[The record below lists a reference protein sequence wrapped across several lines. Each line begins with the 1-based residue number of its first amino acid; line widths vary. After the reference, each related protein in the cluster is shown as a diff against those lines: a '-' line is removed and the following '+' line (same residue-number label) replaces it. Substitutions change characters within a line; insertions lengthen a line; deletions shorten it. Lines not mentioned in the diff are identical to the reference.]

1 MVSWPVSSGGLLSR
15 RTFLLGTAT
24 VLSTRLFLASFTF
37 GVVISLPWNASRFF
51 QLDSKNTF
59 HHCNCE
65 AWFRPKLWNID
76 HEVKWYF
83 IYVFFSF
90 YHFTALE
97 TKPHWTLF
105 QILCCNRSHVE
116 VEKESALCTISGKYG
131 TNHFMATFL
140 KLRNWPLLLRRNGL
154 SRSIFAKRCIY
165 SISLRKLRNGPL
177 VQTMPKFSFTDLSI
191 QWLLCITPWLI
202 HNHYHKWVQSS
213 F

>member
-1 MVSWPVSSGGLLSR
+1 MHHGSFNWTRKIPFTIAIVRHGLDQ
-15 RTFLLGTAT
+15 
-24 VLSTRLFLASFTF
+24 SFEILTM
-37 GVVISLPWNASRFF
+37 
-51 QLDSKNTF
+51 
-59 HHCNCE
+59 
-65 AWFRPKLWNID
+65 KLNDIL
-76 HEVKWYF
+76 YMF
-83 IYVFFSF
+83 FFSF

-140 KLRNWPLLLRRNGL
+140 KLRNWPLLLRSNGL

-177 VQTMPKFSFTDLSI
+177 VQTMPKFSFTYLSI